1 LGKDLPSMPRY
12 HFTIQDATWDEEY
25 DDPNGIELPDDAAAR
40 RKAKLI
46 LDSLGRSQEAPRRDW
61 TVEVTE
67 GERKV
72 ATMMCWPAGPVA
84 H

>member
-1 LGKDLPSMPRY
+1 MPRY
-12 HFTIQDATWDEEY
+12 HFTIQDASWDDEY
-25 DDPNGIELPDDAAAR
+25 DDPDGTELPDDDAAR
-40 RKAKLI
+40 RKAKLM
-46 LDSLGRSQEAPRRDW
+46 LHELGKSQQTPRRDW

-72 ATMMCWPAGPVA
+72 ATMCWPAGAAV